1 MIDDYRFGHIV
12 IDGKEYKSDVKI
24 FPGRVEANW
33 WRTLGHSLEI
43 KDISDI
49 LQEPPEVL
57 IIGTGSAGVLK
68 VPEDVQVDIKKRG
81 IELIIERTGDACNI
95 YNNLA
100 LEKRVVA
107 ALHLTC

>member
-24 FPGRVEANW
+24 FPERVEANW
-33 WRTLGHSLEI
+33 WRTLGHSLGI
-43 KDISDI
+43 NDISDI

-68 VPEDVQVDIKKRG
+68 VPEDVQLDIKKRG